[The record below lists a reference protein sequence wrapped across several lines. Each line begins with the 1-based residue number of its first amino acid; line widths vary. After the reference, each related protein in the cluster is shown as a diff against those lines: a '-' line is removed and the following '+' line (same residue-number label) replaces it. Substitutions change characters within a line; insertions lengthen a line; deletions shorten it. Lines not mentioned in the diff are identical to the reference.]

1 MHYVPPSPGRRP
13 GKPAPA
19 ARPARATGDHGS
31 VRDAVRPCLTCA
43 YCGAALARRGGSVRC
58 AAGHVFD
65 IARPG
70 YVSLLP
76 AGAKVA
82 GGDTAAMVRARADF
96 LAAGHFASLADELGQ
111 AASSAAAAGDAAGGV
126 VAVGAGTRYHP
137 AAALDPNPPPAGPA
151 PGLSQISLRP

>member
-31 VRDAVRPCLTCA
+31 VLDAVRPCLTCA

-96 LAAGHFASLADELGQ
+96 LAAGHFASLAAGLGQ
-111 AASSAAAAGDAAGGV
+111 AASSAAAAGAPAGGGGAAGPGPRSPP
-126 VAVGAGTRYHP
+126 AGG
-137 AAALDPNPPPAGPA
+137 PPPLPPRAGPA
-151 PGLSQISLRP
+151 PARSRLSPRR

>member
-1 MHYVPPSPGRRP
+1 MHYVHPSPGRRP

-31 VRDAVRPCLTCA
+31 VLDAVMPYLTCA

-96 LAAGHFASLADELGQ
+96 LAAGHFASLAHELGQ
-111 AASSAAAAGDAAGGV
+111 AGSTAAAAGVAAAGAAGAAAAGG
-126 VAVGAGTRYHP
+126 
-137 AAALDPNPPPAGPA
+137 AA
-151 PGLSQISLRP
+151 R

>member
-31 VRDAVRPCLTCA
+31 VRDAVMPYLTCA

-126 VAVGAGTRYHP
+126 GDGGGGPGHYLGAGP
-137 AAALDPNPPPAGPA
+137 PPGPPPAGPG
-151 PGLSQISLRP
+151 PGTLTFSP